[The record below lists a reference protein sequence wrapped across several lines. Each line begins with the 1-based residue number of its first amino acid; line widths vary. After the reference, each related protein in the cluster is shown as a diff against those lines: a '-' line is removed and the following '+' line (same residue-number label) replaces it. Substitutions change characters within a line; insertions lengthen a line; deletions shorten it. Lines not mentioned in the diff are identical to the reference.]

1 MPISPED
8 FLHSAE
14 PIASIE
20 HTEVYVRN
28 AVSRSYYSMYHKVLS
43 ILDSEPPRQKGK
55 GCHANLI
62 DYLKSHGKGLERFE
76 SKSLVRL
83 SYMLRQQKERR
94 VDADYK
100 LYLYFELRDAK
111 ESIKVANKFFKLC
124 EQMNI
129 TKKQAS

>member
-1 MPISPED
+1 MSINPED
-8 FLHSAE
+8 FLRSAE
-14 PIASIE
+14 SIADIE
-20 HTEVYVRN
+20 NSEIYARN
-28 AVSRSYYSMYHKVLS
+28 AVSRSYYSMYHKILS
-43 ILDSEPPRQKGK
+43 ILDREPPRQKGK

-62 DYLKSHGKGLERFE
+62 DYLKNNGEGLECFE

-100 LYLYFELRDAK
+100 LYLNFELKNAK
-111 ESIKVANKFFKLC
+111 ESYKVANKFFKLC
-124 EQMNI
+124 DQMNI